1 MIDPWQGPKYVSPFY
16 NAIWNNVLN
25 NRQVKFVDDSL

>member
-1 MIDPWQGPKYVSPFY
+1 MIDPWQGPKYASAFY

-25 NRQVKFVDDSL
+25 NRPSKICG